1 MPNSSRIQVQAQL
14 LSTDQAKLH
23 KMSKTDQFWGV
34 KLSLHQ
40 PQHILEKVDA
50 RMFTHI
56 LERINL
62 VRSWS
67 KYAMPASSAILSAQL
82 ELEAISL
89 QRRSAVVRGAY
100 EAFYQMRPAV
110 GPSYGLFVERSADPI
125 DNPARPQWPLP
136 TVHTTRAQNQINDQH
151 ELIVSLLT
159 NKHSLT

>member
-1 MPNSSRIQVQAQL
+1 
-14 LSTDQAKLH
+14 
-23 KMSKTDQFWGV
+23 
-34 KLSLHQ
+34 
-40 PQHILEKVDA
+40 
-50 RMFTHI
+50 
-56 LERINL
+56 
-62 VRSWS
+62 
-67 KYAMPASSAILSAQL
+67 MPASSAILSAQL

-125 DNPARPQWPLP
+125 DNPARPQCPLP

-159 NKHSLT
+159 NKHSPT